1 MMSIHQKTIHQKTSR
16 KQSVLAAVLFTGCNW
31 VGWGAIGPATAQ
43 TSALRPTL
51 RIVVNSNQDGPMQAD
66 QGLTL
71 REAIALA
78 NGTRTLEQLSAAEQA
93 QVSPSTTAVSEITF
107 QLPTGQTQIQLT
119 QSLPALENPVV
130 IDGTTQPGYDATT
143 QLIDEIAAV
152 RVPVVEIT
160 PAAGVEI
167 LRGLTIT
174 SDRVTIRGLSL
185 YGFTS
190 RHLDTASTPPA
201 DILIAH
207 RLPPPDISQQ
217 QSPATNAPF
226 RDTPPRDILL
236 ENNWLGI
243 RPDQT
248 MPATPSAFGVSVF
261 NGTNVTIKH
270 NWIANHDGSGI
281 ITAVNASDMNV
292 TENVI
297 VSNGLA
303 GMPDGI
309 RLEGEIDRTQI
320 TGNVICAN
328 DGSGVYLFK
337 PEGSAQINNNK
348 ITFNGRRYRRAAVYL
363 MGNQHQVMKNEI
375 AYQAGPGVV
384 VAAYPDSSRNVIQ
397 DNRFGVLEG
406 LSVDLVTQGNVG
418 VQDYQKGDGLNP
430 RRTSPNRR
438 KDTGNG
444 SINAPRFSARTFPL
458 EDNRVSIVGTA
469 DPGSQVEIYKVKENS
484 ADAGPLN
491 EALFTTAKVGPDGK
505 FTSTIENGFKLGDR
519 VSAIATDPQYG
530 TSEPAVNA
538 IVGAP
543 VPTDPIAPPTLRC
556 TNPPKPP
563 APPEQPPERP
573 PAVKITVPKNV
584 HFALDRDNISPASA
598 KILDRVAQVLLE
610 NPTIIVDLQG
620 HTDPRASDAYN
631 LDLGERRAKSVRAYL
646 MRQGIDSTRMTFR
659 SFGERRLISPGR
671 TRVDF
676 ARDRRVE
683 LIYKDIRDIEV
694 IVQEEDLQIE
704 P

>member
-1 MMSIHQKTIHQKTSR
+1 MMSIDLTQNRYLTQNQYR
-16 KQSVLAAVLFTGCNW
+16 KGQGTLAALLL
-31 VGWGAIGPATAQ
+31 IGSAGLAPATAQ
-43 TSALRPTL
+43 SPPGLRL
-51 RIVVNSNQDGPMQAD
+51 VVNSNQDGAIQAD

-71 REAIALA
+71 REAIAIA
-78 NGTRTLEQLSAAEQA
+78 NGTLKPDQLSDAEKA
-93 QVSPSTTAVSEITF
+93 QVTPATAGANRIEF

-119 QSLPALENPVV
+119 SALPDLASAVE
-130 IDGTTQPGYDATT
+130 IDGTTQPGYDAEK

-160 PAAGVEI
+160 PAPGQDI
-167 LRGLTIT
+167 LRGLTIVAN
-174 SDRVTIRGLSL
+174 DVTIRGLSL

-201 DILIAH
+201 DIFIAH
-207 RLPPPDISQQ
+207 RLPPPDISQPQ
-217 QSPATNAPF
+217 NPATNAPF
-226 RDTPPRDILL
+226 NDVPPNNIRL
-236 ENNWLGI
+236 ENNWLGL

-248 MPATPSAFGVSVF
+248 MPETPSAFGVSVF
-261 NGTNVTIKH
+261 NATNVTITR

-281 ITAVNASDMNV
+281 ITSVNANDMKV

-309 RLEGEIDRTQI
+309 RLEGKIERSQI
-320 TGNVICAN
+320 ANNVICAN

-337 PEGSAQINNNK
+337 PDGSTQIKDNR

-363 MGNQHQVMKNEI
+363 MGNDHQVINNQI
-375 AYQAGPGVV
+375 AHQAGPGVV

-397 DNRFGVLEG
+397 DNRFAALEG
-406 LSVDLVTQGNVG
+406 LSIDLVTQGNVG
-418 VQDYQKGDGLNP
+418 VQDYQKGDGINP
-430 RRTSPNRR
+430 RRNSPNRR

-444 SINAPRFSARTFPL
+444 SINAPRFLTRSFPL
-458 EDNRVSIVGTA
+458 EENKVYLAGTA
-469 DPGSQVEIYKVKENS
+469 DPGSKVQIYKVKENS

-491 EALFTTAKVGPDGK
+491 EELFTTAFVGPDGK
-505 FTSTIENGFKLGDR
+505 FTSTIENGFQLGDR

-538 IVGAP
+538 IVGNP
-543 VPTDPIAPPTLRC
+543 VAIPATPPPPLRC

-563 APPEQPPERP
+563 APPEQPVTP
-573 PAVKITVPKNV
+573 PPVVKLTVPKNV
-584 HFALDRDNISPASA
+584 HFALDKDNISPASA
-598 KILDRVAQVLLE
+598 KILDRIAQVLLE
-610 NPTIIVDLQG
+610 NPTIIVDLHG

-646 MRQGIDSTRMTFR
+646 LRKGIDATRLTFR
-659 SFGERRLISPGR
+659 SFGESQLISKKR
-671 TRVDF
+671 DLVDY

-683 LIYKDIRDIEV
+683 FIYKDIRDIEV

-704 P
+704 R

>member
-1 MMSIHQKTIHQKTSR
+1 MISIYR
-16 KQSVLAAVLFTGCNW
+16 KKDQHRPRTGWLVAVVAAGYAGVATLPT
-31 VGWGAIGPATAQ
+31 TAQ
-43 TSALRPTL
+43 AAPRGSRM
-51 RIVVNSNQDGPMQAD
+51 VVNSNQDGPIQAD

-78 NGTRTLEQLSAAEQA
+78 NGTLTLEQLSEAEKA
-93 QVSPSTTAVSEITF
+93 QVSSLPTGALTSQIGF
-107 QLPTGQTQIQLT
+107 QLPAGQTQIQLT
-119 QSLPALENPVV
+119 QALPDLEKPVD
-130 IDGTTQPGYDATT
+130 IDGTTQPGYLAD
-143 QLIDEIAAV
+143 QPLIEEIAAV

-160 PAAGVEI
+160 PAPGQEI
-167 LRGLTIT
+167 LRGLTIVS
-174 SDRVTIRGLSL
+174 SDVTIRGLSL
-185 YGFTS
+185 HGFTS

-201 DILIAH
+201 DIFIAH

-217 QSPATNAPF
+217 RTPATNAPF
-226 RDTPPRDILL
+226 YDRDIPPTNIRL

-248 MPATPSAFGVSVF
+248 LPETPSAFGVSVF
-261 NGTNVTIKH
+261 NATNVTITH

-281 ITAVNASDMNV
+281 ITSVNANDLKV
-292 TENVI
+292 IENVI

-309 RLEGEIDRTQI
+309 RLEGKIKRSQI
-320 TGNVICAN
+320 AGNVICGN

-337 PEGSAQINNNK
+337 PEGSTQIKDNR
-348 ITFNGRRYRRAAVYL
+348 IIFNGRRYRRAAVYL
-363 MGNQHQVMKNEI
+363 MGNDHQVLSNQI
-375 AYQAGPGVV
+375 TNQAGPGVV
-384 VAAYPDSSRNVIQ
+384 VAAYPASSRNVIQ
-397 DNRFGVLEG
+397 NNHFATLEG
-406 LSVDLVTQGNVG
+406 LSIDLVTQGNVG

-430 RRTSPNRR
+430 QRNSGNRR

-444 SINAPRFSARTFPL
+444 SINAPHFSARSFPL
-458 EDNRVSIVGTA
+458 EENKVFIAGIA
-469 DPGSQVEIYKVKENS
+469 DPGSQVQIYKVKENS

-491 EALFTTAKVGPDGK
+491 EALFTTAVVGQDGK
-505 FTSTIENGFKLGDR
+505 FSSTIENGFQLGDHI
-519 VSAIATDPQYG
+519 SAIATDPKYG

-543 VPTDPIAPPTLRC
+543 VAAAPTLPTPLRC

-563 APPEQPPERP
+563 TPPEPPVTP
-573 PAVKITVPKNV
+573 PPTVKLTVPKNV
-584 HFALDRDNISPASA
+584 HFALDQDNISPASA
-598 KILDRVAQVLLE
+598 QVLDRIAQVLLE
-610 NPTIIVDLQG
+610 NPTIIVDLHG

-631 LDLGERRAKSVRAYL
+631 LDLGERRAKSVRTYL
-646 MRQGIDSTRMTFR
+646 LRKGIDATRITFR
-659 SFGERRLISPGR
+659 SFGERQLISQGR
-671 TRVDF
+671 NRVDY

>member
-1 MMSIHQKTIHQKTSR
+1 MSIDR
-16 KQSVLAAVLFTGCNW
+16 KNRHYRQGKSFWAAILVAGYTG
-31 VGWGAIGPATAQ
+31 GAVFPATAQ
-43 TSALRPTL
+43 PAPGFRL
-51 RIVVNSNQDGPMQAD
+51 VVNSNQDGVIQAD

-71 REAIALA
+71 REAIAIA
-78 NGTRTLEQLSAAEQA
+78 NGTLKLDQLSAAEKA
-93 QVSPSTTAVSEITF
+93 QVSPSPTGALTTRIEF

-119 QSLPALENPVV
+119 QALPDLAQPME
-130 IDGTTQPGYDATT
+130 IDGTTQPGYSGDR
-143 QLIDEIAAV
+143 QLIEEIAAV

-160 PAAGVEI
+160 PASGQAI
-167 LRGLTIT
+167 SRGLTIV
-174 SDRVTIRGLSL
+174 SNNVTVRGLSL

-201 DILIAH
+201 DIFIAH

-217 QSPATNAPF
+217 RNPAVNAPF
-226 RDTPPRDILL
+226 HDRDVPPTNIRL

-248 MPATPSAFGVSVF
+248 LPETPSAFGVSVF
-261 NGTNVTIKH
+261 NATNVTIIH

-281 ITAVNASDMNV
+281 ITSVNANDMKV

-309 RLEGEIDRTQI
+309 RLEGQIDRSQI
-320 TGNVICAN
+320 AGNVICAN

-337 PEGSAQINNNK
+337 PQGATQIKENR
-348 ITFNGRRYRRAAVYL
+348 IIFNGRRYRRAAVYL
-363 MGNQHQVMKNEI
+363 MGNDHQVVNNQI

-384 VAAYPDSSRNVIQ
+384 VAAYPASSRNVIL
-397 DNRFGVLEG
+397 DNRFAQLEG
-406 LSVDLVTQGNVG
+406 LSIDLVTQGNVG
-418 VQDYQKGDGLNP
+418 VQDYQKGDGINP
-430 RRTSPNRR
+430 RRDSGNRR

-444 SINAPRFSARTFPL
+444 AINAPHFSAPTFPL
-458 EDNRVSIVGTA
+458 EENKVFIAGTA
-469 DPGSQVEIYKVKENS
+469 DPGAKVQIYKVKENS

-491 EALFTTAKVGPDGK
+491 EELFTTAVVGQDGK
-505 FTSTIENGFKLGDR
+505 FNSTIENGFQVGDR
-519 VSAIATDPQYG
+519 ISAIATDPQYG

-538 IVGAP
+538 IVGTPMATS
-543 VPTDPIAPPTLRC
+543 PTAATPLRC

-563 APPEQPPERP
+563 TPPEPPVTP
-573 PAVKITVPKNV
+573 PPVVKLTVPKNV
-584 HFALDRDNISPASA
+584 HFALDKDTISPASA
-598 KILDRVAQVLLE
+598 KVLDRIAQVLLE
-610 NPTIIVDLQG
+610 NPTIIVDLHG

-646 MRQGIDSTRMTFR
+646 LRQGIDTTRLTFR
-659 SFGERRLISPGR
+659 SFGESQLISQGR
-671 TRVDF
+671 NRVDY

-683 LIYKDIRDIEV
+683 FVYKDIRDIEV